1 MIADMNVPPW
11 LLIALYM
18 LAVYR
23 VVRFLVYDQWPPL
36 VWLRRRITR
45 DVPPK
50 QSAISYLLGTGET
63 YGCPWCMSIWIAGL
77 SSLSLAL
84 YSTLALHE
92 SWAPW
97 YGWVGL
103 WLATSTVCGFLGN
116 VDDA

>member
-1 MIADMNVPPW
+1 MIADMNVPSW

-36 VWLRRRITR
+36 VRFRSRITK

-50 QSAISYLLGTGET
+50 ESAISYIFGTSGT
-63 YGCPWCMSIWIAGL
+63 YGCPWCMSIWVGGAMTLG
-77 SSLSLAL
+77 LAL
-84 YSTLALHE
+84 YSTLGLHA

-97 YGWVGL
+97 YGWVAL